1 MKTNKNRYT
10 APESAEALPDDAL
23 DGVAEALPDDAL
35 DGVAGGKVTFEP
47 IHKPDEPRGICPS
60 VLKL

>member
-1 MKTNKNRYT
+1 METNKNRDT

-35 DGVAGGKVTFEP
+35 DGVAGGKVT
-47 IHKPDEPRGICPS
+47 IHKPYGPSEPSGHPP
-60 VLKL
+60 VLKLG